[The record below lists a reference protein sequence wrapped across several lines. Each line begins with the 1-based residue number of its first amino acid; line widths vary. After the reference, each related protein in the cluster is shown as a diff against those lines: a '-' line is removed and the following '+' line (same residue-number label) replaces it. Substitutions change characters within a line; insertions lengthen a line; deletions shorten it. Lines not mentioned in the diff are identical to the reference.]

1 MKKNSVLN
9 QIEDCH
15 GGSLNESRFGIRMR
29 GEGQIAKQINDTV
42 KLAKAKYF
50 KGRSIPKL
58 NDALHENYKTNQLKL
73 F

>member
-1 MKKNSVLN
+1 
-9 QIEDCH
+9 
-15 GGSLNESRFGIRMR
+15 MR

-50 KGRSIPKL
+50 NGRSIPKL